1 MTKTRE
7 QNLIAKV
14 FKRRKGFNL
23 NTLESVIVLA
33 AEIAREGR
41 EGKKVGTMFIV
52 SDSDQK
58 TENMAIASIN
68 E

>member
-1 MTKTRE
+1 MTKTKE

-14 FKRRKGFNL
+14 CKRRKGFNL
-23 NTLESVIVLA
+23 NTIESVIVLA
-33 AEIAREGR
+33 VEIAREGR

-58 TENMAIASIN
+58 TESMAIASIK

>member
-1 MTKTRE
+1 M
-7 QNLIAKV
+7 
-14 FKRRKGFNL
+14 

-33 AEIAREGR
+33 VEIAREGR
-41 EGKKVGTMFIV
+41 EGNKVGTMFIV

-58 TENMAIASIN
+58 TESMAIASIK